1 VQGHL
6 KEREKMPSRILGD
19 GTRMPTCPF
28 SNYKNRFFCVKH
40 NCNTLFFA
48 ENMLKDHETFCHS
61 EHPLG
66 GEDASETEQ
75 RDNRRGR
82 GKPEDVIVD
91 AEIVGKEPTDE
102 GKVYQTMFKMASE
115 FFDNFLRR
123 GRIGE
128 TPGGK
133 VEGRNLVGS
142 V

>member
-1 VQGHL
+1 
-6 KEREKMPSRILGD
+6 
-19 GTRMPTCPF
+19 
-28 SNYKNRFFCVKH
+28 VKH